1 MLKIQALGLA
11 IVLLSA
17 CQPELKYEI
26 SSGNQVYLDDENC
39 LIDQRFP
46 IIKGVADSMSAS
58 GLNQYFRTALHLE
71 RYASECLQDSSK
83 KRKVVLGDY
92 LVHSLSDSLIS
103 VELIR
108 SLKSSTDAQA
118 WRSYYPVTVKLP
130 EIYNPPLDQ
139 FFGAKVYEKLLPKL
153 KSWAQGDSNR
163 FYNEQAFSPGTH
175 YAIPYCLS
183 ADSLILYPGAEGEF
197 TALNRLAIA
206 LSEL

>member
-1 MLKIQALGLA
+1 MRKLLALGSA
-11 IVLLSA
+11 IALLIA
-17 CQPELKYEI
+17 CQPELKYQI

-39 LIDQRFP
+39 LIDQRYP

-71 RYASECLQDSSK
+71 RYASDCLEDSSK
-83 KRKVVLGDY
+83 ERILVLGDY

-103 VELIR
+103 IELIR
-108 SLKSSTDAQA
+108 SLKSTKDTKPG
-118 WRSYYPVTVKLP
+118 RSYYPVTVKLP

-153 KSWAQGDSNR
+153 ESWAQGDSNR
-163 FYNEQAFSPGTH
+163 FYNEVAFRPGTH

-206 LSEL
+206 LSDL